1 MGRSRNPAEHGTLF
15 CSYQHERMVV
25 RKKAGLEFPN
35 LKYER
40 YSPGYYILLVKAI
53 HILLV
58 VYPTYNDQILE
69 SEFLMQ
75 TTFTAVIGSKADPTT
90 KRPKTPWQCSIR
102 I

>member
-1 MGRSRNPAEHGTLF
+1 MQTLAAVTSVQGIVAE
-15 CSYQHERMVV
+15 
-25 RKKAGLEFPN
+25 RKAMLDFLN

-40 YSPGYYILLVKAI
+40 YSLGYYILLVKVI

-69 SEFLMQ
+69 SELLMQ
-75 TTFTAVIGSKADPTT
+75 TTFIAVIGSEASATT
-90 KRPKTPWQCSIR
+90 KWPKTPWQCSIR

>member
-1 MGRSRNPAEHGTLF
+1 MG
-15 CSYQHERMVV
+15 
-25 RKKAGLEFPN
+25 KKPVLNFPN

-69 SEFLMQ
+69 SELLMQ
-75 TTFTAVIGSKADPTT
+75 TTFAAVIGSKANATT
-90 KRPKTPWQCSIR
+90 KLPKTPWQCSIR